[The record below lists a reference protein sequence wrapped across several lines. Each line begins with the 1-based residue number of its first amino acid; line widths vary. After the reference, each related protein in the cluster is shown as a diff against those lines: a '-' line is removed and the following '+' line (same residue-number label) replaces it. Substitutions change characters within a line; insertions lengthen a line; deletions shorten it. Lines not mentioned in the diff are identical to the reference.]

1 MVFKKSFKGGVHPHG
16 NKNFSKNKSIE
27 KMSVPNKV
35 IIPIQQHTGAPC
47 KPLVNVGEEVKA
59 GQKIAEADGFISSPV
74 HATINGKITAIDM
87 FPHPVISKPVKAI
100 VIENNNE
107 TSSESKFESK
117 NDWKKLSKEEILN
130 KIKDA
135 GIVGLGGAAFPT
147 HVKLSPPAKKK
158 IDAVIINGAECEPYL
173 TTDHRVMLEYTD
185 EILEGIKIV
194 SNVLGI
200 DKVFIGIEANK
211 KDAIEKFKN
220 LINEKNITNI
230 NVTTLKVKYPQGSE
244 KQLIKA
250 TVNREVPRG
259 GLPFDVGVIVQNVGT
274 IKAIYDAVV
283 LDKPLIER
291 VLTVSGDGI
300 SDPKNLLVRIGTPI
314 SSVIQHCGGINNSI
328 YKVIMG
334 GPMMGIAQ
342 YSLDVPVIKGTSGIL
357 VFKKIKEDETTS
369 CIRCGRC
376 VDVCPMKLTPN
387 QIAEFVQKEMF
398 ANCKEY
404 GVLDCMECGACG
416 YTCSA
421 KLPLVHYFK
430 YAKLKLLTKK

>member
-1 MVFKKSFKGGVHPHG
+1 MIFNKSFKGGVHPHE
-16 NKNFSKNKSIE
+16 NKDFSKNKPIE

-47 KPLVNVGEEVKA
+47 KPLVNVGDEVKA

-74 HATINGKITAIDM
+74 HATINGKVTAIDL
-87 FPHPVISKPVKAI
+87 FPHPVITKSVKAI

-107 TSSESKFESK
+107 ASLENKFNTK
-117 NDWKKLSKEEILN
+117 NDWKKLSKEELLN

-147 HVKLSPPAKKK
+147 HVKLSPPSKKK

-173 TTDHRVMLEYTD
+173 TTDHRVMLENTD

-194 SNVLGI
+194 SHILNI
-200 DKVFIGIEANK
+200 DKVYIGIEANK

-220 LINEKNITNI
+220 LINEKNISNI
-230 NVTTLKVKYPQGSE
+230 SVVTLKVKYPQGSE

-250 TVNREVPRG
+250 IVNREVPRG
-259 GLPFDVGVIVQNVGT
+259 GLPFDVNVIVQNVGT
-274 IKAIYDAVV
+274 IKAIYDAIV
-283 LDKPLIER
+283 LEKPLIER
-291 VLTVSGDGI
+291 VVTVSGDGI
-300 SDPKNLLVRIGTPI
+300 TDPKNLLVRIGTPI
-314 SSVIQHCGGINNSI
+314 SSVIQHCGGINSNI

-357 VFKKIKEDETTS
+357 VFKNIKEDESTS

-416 YTCSA
+416 YACSA
-421 KLPLVHYFK
+421 KLPLVHYVK
-430 YAKLKLLTKK
+430 YAKLKLLAKK